1 MIDSLMGPTP
11 GFANLRCRDGD
22 IALVVKET
30 PICNA
35 NVGKLV
41 RVRGPAKTVILT
53 QMPGWQI
60 KPLHRRLWS
69 VEKLNGRFL
78 RELVNWDSCVFHED
92 AWLLPLRSEIPA
104 KGLADT
110 KGRLSGRLAS
120 LPQRAKAG
128 QFIAAECVFDFA
140 QLDPG
145 TRFFDWEDMPITTN
159 ADMNLATAWT
169 PIPSPRNPSD
179 VRNKAGEVTRVAF
192 ANLFF
197 CKAYAWAHW
206 PAPYALQC
214 LMEKD
219 AQ

>member
-1 MIDSLMGPTP
+1 MIDSFPGAAP

-30 PICNA
+30 PICSA

-41 RVRGPAKTVILT
+41 RVRGPAKIVIMS

-69 VEKLNGRFL
+69 VEELDGRFL

-92 AWLLPLRSEIPA
+92 AWLLPIRPEIPA

-128 QFIAAECVFDFA
+128 QLIAAECVFDFA
-140 QLDPG
+140 QLARG
-145 TRFFDWEDMPITTN
+145 TRFFDWEDMPVTTN
-159 ADMNLATAWT
+159 ADMTLATAWT
-169 PIPSPRNPSD
+169 PIRSPRNPSD
-179 VRNKAGEVTRVAF
+179 VRNKAGEVTMEDFGKLYFCNAF
-192 ANLFF
+192 A
-197 CKAYAWAHW
+197 WANW
-206 PAPYALQC
+206 PPPYALQC
-214 LMEKD
+214 VMEED